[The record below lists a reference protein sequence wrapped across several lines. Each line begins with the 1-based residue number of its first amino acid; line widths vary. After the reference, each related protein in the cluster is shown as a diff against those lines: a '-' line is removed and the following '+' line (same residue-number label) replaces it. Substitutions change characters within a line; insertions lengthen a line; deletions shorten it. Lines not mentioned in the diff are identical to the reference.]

1 MALRMKGK
9 EPKNKGQPELAMD
22 KSGIADNEERSTT
35 RHAGPQMSGRITD
48 KKGHS
53 QGKEM

>member
-1 MALRMKGK
+1 MKGK